1 MGGYGRPWSNDEY
14 VTLTEMLGDG
24 YPRRAV
30 ALRLDRSVHAIQ
42 GMARKVGIRIQ
53 RKDTVAFQC
62 QLAHHIEHR
71 LAEIARQRGV
81 TRTTMAR
88 IIIELAITSPEWLEK
103 LLDDF
108 FEDRAD
114 REY

>member
-1 MGGYGRPWSNDEY
+1 
-14 VTLTEMLGDG
+14 
-24 YPRRAV
+24 
-30 ALRLDRSVHAIQ
+30 
-42 GMARKVGIRIQ
+42 MARKIGVSIR
-53 RKDTVAFQC
+53 RRYTVAFQC
-62 QLAHHIEHR
+62 QLAHDVEHR
-71 LAEIARQRGV
+71 LAEIARQKGV

-88 IIIELAITSPEWLEK
+88 IVIELAITSPEWLDK